1 MSTSQDQVARL
12 LAMVPYLQARPG
24 AAINEVATVFTT
36 TPRQV
41 MADLKVLW
49 MCGLP
54 GGLPDD
60 LIEIDM
66 DAAQG
71 EGVVHLGNADYLTR
85 PLRFTRDEAV
95 SLVVALQAISE
106 MATGVMRQAAESA
119 AAKLSQVTG
128 QDDPVWLAINT
139 GDEALRESVLTAIA
153 EGRRVQLTYDGAARG
168 ETTRPVVD
176 PAEIQVRDSVAYLQA
191 WSLDRSA
198 WRTYRLDR
206 IVEVRFTAEAAQA
219 HGHAPELPE
228 GWFDGSD
235 GEVTL
240 DLGPGAAWVAEY
252 FPVRN
257 LARPR
262 GAEDDPDGHVVARFP
277 VADPRWLETLLL
289 RLGDQVSVI
298 DPPQA
303 RSSAV
308 RAAREALMLN
318 QQIASGLAD

>member
-1 MSTSQDQVARL
+1 MTTSQDQVARL
-12 LAMVPYLQARPG
+12 LSMVAFLQSRPG
-24 AAINEVATVFTT
+24 VAITEVGQVFGV

-71 EGVVHLGNADYLTR
+71 EGIVHLGNADYLSR

-106 MATGVMRQAAESA
+106 MATGTLKQAAEDALS
-119 AAKLSQVTG
+119 KLVAITG
-128 QDDPVWLAINT
+128 HEDPVFLAVST
-139 GDEALRESVLTAIA
+139 GDDVIRSGLLGAIEA
-153 EGRRVQLTYDGAARG
+153 GQRVQLTYEGAARG
-168 ETTRPVVD
+168 QTTRPVVE
-176 PAEIQVRDSVAYLQA
+176 PVEIQMRDSVAYLQA
-191 WSLDRSA
+191 WSLERGA

-206 IVEVRFTAEAAQA
+206 IVDITGVDESAQQ
-219 HGHAPELPE
+219 HGPAPDLPE

-240 DLGPGAAWVAEY
+240 DLTPEAGWVAEY
-252 FPVRN
+252 YPVREIQR
-257 LARPR
+257 LP
-262 GAEDDPDGHVVARFP
+262 GGHLRVRFAM
-277 VADPRWLETLLL
+277 ADPRWLESLLL
-289 RLGDQVSVI
+289 RLGDQAVVM
-298 DPPQA
+298 DPPGA
-303 RSSAV
+303 ALSAV
-308 RAAREALMLN
+308 RAASEALDIT
-318 QQIASGLAD
+318 QQVFGWQPE